1 MTTKNIFVQ
10 PAIPWFDGHYEHWA
24 MLIDNFLRSKEYWDL
39 IENEIPIA
47 TEEATEVQRK
57 IIADLKLKDLK
68 VKNYLFQ
75 AIDRNIIEIILN
87 KEIAKAIWD
96 LMKMKYQGSTKV
108 KCAQLQALRRE
119 FEIFGMKGG

>member
-1 MTTKNIFVQ
+1 
-10 PAIPWFDGHYEHWA
+10 

-87 KEIAKAIWD
+87 KEIAKAIWN
-96 LMKMKYQGSTKV
+96 LMKIKYQGSTKV

>member
-87 KEIAKAIWD
+87 KEIAKAIWN
-96 LMKMKYQGSTKV
+96 LMKIKYQGSTKV
-108 KCAQLQALRRE
+108 KCTQLQALRRE